1 MINNQIGFTA
11 SPKESRST
19 TYATDLAKMLEVPIF
34 HVNGD
39 DPEAVW
45 YVARLCAEYRQ
56 KFNKDVF
63 IDLLCYRRHGHNEGD
78 EPSFTQP
85 ALYSKVKAH
94 PGTRQIYG
102 NRLLGEGVFS
112 REELQAVSD
121 ALTER
126 YTQAQGIARA
136 EAPHPPIS
144 AFEGEWKGFR
154 ATSQKEGDPDLFKPV
169 KTSVSVRELLKY
181 SEKLNRIP
189 ENLRTAIRNHGG
201 GHLNHSFFWHL
212 LKKNNGA
219 KPTRN
224 VGDGIVSAFSSFDN
238 FKKLFS
244 ETANARFGS
253 GWAWLVSNEGH
264 LEIASTA
271 NQDNPI
277 SEKKIPIMGIDV
289 WEHAYYLKYQN
300 RRAEYVDA
308 FFNVIN
314 WEQVEKNFEHAKKR

>member
-1 MINNQIGFTA
+1 MKHEL
-11 SPKESRST
+11 PK
-19 TYATDLAKMLEVPIF
+19 LAYEYNALEP
-34 HVNGD
+34 
-39 DPEAVW
+39 
-45 YVARLCAEYRQ
+45 
-56 KFNKDVF
+56 F
-63 IDLLCYRRHGHNEGD
+63 IDEQTMRIHHTKHHQAYVDKLNAALEGHSELQKQ
-78 EPSFTQP
+78 T
-85 ALYSKVKAH
+85 V
-94 PGTRQIYG
+94 
-102 NRLLGEGVFS
+102 
-112 REELQAVSD
+112 EEL
-121 ALTER
+121 
-126 YTQAQGIARA
+126 
-136 EAPHPPIS
+136 
-144 AFEGEWKGFR
+144 
-154 ATSQKEGDPDLFKPV
+154 V
-169 KTSVSVRELLKY
+169 KNI
-181 SEKLNRIP
+181 NRIP

>member
-1 MINNQIGFTA
+1 MKHEL
-11 SPKESRST
+11 PK
-19 TYATDLAKMLEVPIF
+19 LAYEYNALEP
-34 HVNGD
+34 
-39 DPEAVW
+39 
-45 YVARLCAEYRQ
+45 
-56 KFNKDVF
+56 F
-63 IDLLCYRRHGHNEGD
+63 IDEQTMRIHHTKHHQAYVDKLNAALEGHSELQKQ
-78 EPSFTQP
+78 T
-85 ALYSKVKAH
+85 V
-94 PGTRQIYG
+94 
-102 NRLLGEGVFS
+102 
-112 REELQAVSD
+112 EEL
-121 ALTER
+121 
-126 YTQAQGIARA
+126 
-136 EAPHPPIS
+136 
-144 AFEGEWKGFR
+144 
-154 ATSQKEGDPDLFKPV
+154 
-169 KTSVSVRELLKY
+169 VRNI
-181 SEKLNRIP
+181 NRIP

>member
-1 MINNQIGFTA
+1 MKHEL
-11 SPKESRST
+11 PK
-19 TYATDLAKMLEVPIF
+19 LAYEYNALEP
-34 HVNGD
+34 
-39 DPEAVW
+39 
-45 YVARLCAEYRQ
+45 
-56 KFNKDVF
+56 F
-63 IDLLCYRRHGHNEGD
+63 IDEQTMRIHHTKHHQAYVDKLNAALEGHSELQKQ
-78 EPSFTQP
+78 T
-85 ALYSKVKAH
+85 V
-94 PGTRQIYG
+94 
-102 NRLLGEGVFS
+102 
-112 REELQAVSD
+112 EEL
-121 ALTER
+121 
-126 YTQAQGIARA
+126 
-136 EAPHPPIS
+136 
-144 AFEGEWKGFR
+144 
-154 ATSQKEGDPDLFKPV
+154 V
-169 KTSVSVRELLKY
+169 KNI
-181 SEKLNRIP
+181 NRIP

-238 FKKLFS
+238 FKKLFT